1 MMEATAPVRRSGWVT
16 LVGVL
21 FIIGGFFNGVIGIV
35 SLGVSLGGTDETV
48 LGDLSGPI
56 HNMEGLGI
64 AVLIVGA
71 LQLIAGFGIINRRG
85 GGQVLGL
92 VLAGLAIVI
101 HFAYYRVE
109 DGWAFTLI
117 AWNLIV
123 IFILALRSEEFA

>member
-1 MMEATAPVRRSGWVT
+1 MEAAAPVRRSGWVT

-21 FIIGGFFNGVIGIV
+21 FIIGGFFNAVIGIV

-71 LQLIAGFGIINRRG
+71 LQLIAGIGIINRRG

-123 IFILALRSEEFA
+123 ICILALRSEEFA